1 MADWVD
7 TGEAIQYVETSA
19 ISLKNVEKMFI
30 SIAEQA
36 NDYQQQ
42 VQEQRETICELQDNF
57 QSIHEI

>member
-42 VQEQRETICELQDNF
+42 VQEQRETICEL
-57 QSIHEI
+57 